1 MRDAQNKVREFMVAA
16 AQVCPDKP
24 TVPSMDVAHLRH
36 SLIREELHE
45 YWLVVDSLFA
55 MENDALLAEA
65 ADAFGDL
72 LYVVLG
78 AAVAW
83 GIDIEPVFEE
93 VHRSN
98 MTKFIDGAKRED
110 GKWVKGPS
118 YERADVASILRKQ
131 MD

>member
-1 MRDAQNKVREFMVAA
+1 MVREFMVKAE
-16 AQVCPDKP
+16 QGGPNKP
-24 TVPSMDVAHLRH
+24 TVPTLEVAKLRH
-36 SLIREELHE
+36 ALIREELHE

-55 MENDALLAEA
+55 MKSVDLLHEA
-65 ADAFGDL
+65 ADAMGDL

-83 GIDIEPVFEE
+83 GIDIEPVFLEI
-93 VHRSN
+93 HRSN
-98 MTKFIDGAKRED
+98 MTKFIDGTRRED

-118 YERADVASILRKQ
+118 YERADVAAILRRQ